1 MCGCCA
7 PTFGT
12 AGLRLPEG
20 RALTAPAPRAASPTQ
35 PRATPGDPIRT
46 LQLRRQRRGASQQ
59 NFACMRGNSAR
70 AEPHHPPGRA
80 RREDSLP
87 PLGPRSRAE
96 TSATSAER
104 RRTRP
109 RHDHQGVNLHVRICV
124 CGLTRP
130 AASCTSRNGI
140 RRGADPIQ
148 YNCIRTAP
156 RSFLCAGRAC
166 HVTITCTHTPR
177 P

>member
-70 AEPHHPPGRA
+70 AEPRSAREGETGGLTPP
-80 RREDSLP
+80 L
-87 PLGPRSRAE
+87 LGPRSRAE

-124 CGLTRP
+124 CGLNDPSRVARP
-130 AASCTSRNGI
+130 ETVSDAAQI
-140 RRGADPIQ
+140 RFSTIVSAQRRDHFYVRDA
-148 YNCIRTAP
+148 
-156 RSFLCAGRAC
+156 
-166 HVTITCTHTPR
+166 HVM
-177 P
+177 